1 VARRAAG
8 VGVSQ
13 DTYWARSMRPLHIL
27 VFLLPLLIAY
37 EVGSIVFLSDRA
49 TGSQTSVAAFKLF
62 NDFFRVFGIAGAF
75 LPGVALV
82 VVLLLWHVMI
92 KDRWKIEGRTLAGMV
107 AESLAWTMPLLV
119 MAAATNH
126 ARASLGTLALSAGD
140 NAFMALPTLA
150 AAAPS
155 MGSDLLS
162 LPLGARVTISVGAGL
177 YEEML
182 FRLVGLALLHF
193 VLVDLIGLTQRWGSA
208 VAIVLCAMAF
218 AVYHGPQLPAQWA
231 EFVFM
236 MLAGIYFGTIYV
248 MRGFGIVVATHA
260 IYDVLVLVVLQG
272 SVRS

>member
-1 VARRAAG
+1 
-8 VGVSQ
+8 
-13 DTYWARSMRPLHIL
+13 MRPLHVL

-37 EVGSIVFLSDRA
+37 EIGSVIFLSDPS
-49 TGSQTSVAAFKLF
+49 TGAQMSVAAFKLF
-62 NDFFRVFGIAGAF
+62 NDFFKVFGLVGAF
-75 LPGVALV
+75 LPGIALV
-82 VVLLLWHVMI
+82 VVLLIWHVMVR
-92 KDRWKIEGRTLAGMV
+92 DRWRIDGATLGGMA

-126 ARASLGTLALSAGD
+126 ARSVLGVVAAGEPNGLIPLAQG
-140 NAFMALPTLA
+140 
-150 AAAPS
+150 
-155 MGSDLLS
+155 GSELLQ
-162 LPLGARVTISVGAGL
+162 LPLGARLTISVGAGL

-236 MLAGIYFGTIYV
+236 LLAGIYFGTIFV

-272 SVRS
+272 SVRA